1 MVGEKEEWGMA
12 KVGEERGTGGG
23 GGGGGGNEIDRQI
36 DR

>member
-1 MVGEKEEWGMA
+1 MEGEKEERGKA

-23 GGGGGGNEIDRQI
+23 GGAGGGNEIDRQI